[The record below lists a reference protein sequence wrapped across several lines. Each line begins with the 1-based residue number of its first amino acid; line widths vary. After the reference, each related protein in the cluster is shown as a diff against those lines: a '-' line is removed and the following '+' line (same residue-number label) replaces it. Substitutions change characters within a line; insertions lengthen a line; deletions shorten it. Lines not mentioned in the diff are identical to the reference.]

1 MQCHKTDS
9 SLTMI
14 IMVTVSR
21 LLIHQMMMTMM
32 TQHCI
37 LRPSHM
43 RKSNLLSYSSIVQ

>member
-9 SLTMI
+9 SLTAI

-21 LLIHQMMMTMM
+21 LLIHQMMTMM
-32 TQHCI
+32 TQSI